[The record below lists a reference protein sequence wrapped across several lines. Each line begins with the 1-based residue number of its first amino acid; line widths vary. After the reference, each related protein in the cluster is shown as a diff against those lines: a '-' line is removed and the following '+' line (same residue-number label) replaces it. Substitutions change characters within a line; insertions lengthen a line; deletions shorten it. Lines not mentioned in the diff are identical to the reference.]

1 MKKKIKSFDNKT
13 VLTIGRIGSVLSV
26 LMYVSYIPQIMNNLQ
41 GNYGNPIQPLVA
53 AINCLI
59 WVLYALLREKK
70 DWPLFVVNFPGILFG
85 LTTFITSLH

>member
-1 MKKKIKSFDNKT
+1 MKKKIRSFDNKT

-53 AINCLI
+53 AINCFI
-59 WVLYALLREKK
+59 WVLYALKREKG
-70 DWPLFVVNFPGILFG
+70 LAVVC
-85 LTTFITSLH
+85 S

>member
-53 AINCLI
+53 AINCFI

-70 DWPLFVVNFPGILFG
+70 DWSLFVANFPGILFG
-85 LTTFITSLH
+85 LATFVTSLH